1 MSAVKQY
8 LTSKKSSQD
17 RATHMCVTPQGYFA
31 LDDGESAVEEFAK
44 LLAQQDGGYVALK
57 EILTGEFAMHFEL
70 SIGGGLG
77 RKGGQGG
84 RRFRIG
90 SESGQMVCARSAA
103 TGAAT

>member
-31 LDDGESAVEEFAK
+31 LDDSESAVEEFAK
-44 LLAQQDGGYVALK
+44 LLAQQDGGHVALK
-57 EILTGEFAMHFEL
+57 EILTREFAMHFEL

-84 RRFRIG
+84 K
-90 SESGQMVCARSAA
+90 
-103 TGAAT
+103 